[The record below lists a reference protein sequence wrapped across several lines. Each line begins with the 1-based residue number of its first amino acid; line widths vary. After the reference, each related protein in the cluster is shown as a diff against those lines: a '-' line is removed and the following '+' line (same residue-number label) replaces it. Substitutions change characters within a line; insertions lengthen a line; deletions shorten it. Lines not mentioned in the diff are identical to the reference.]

1 MSFTVIAPIFNE
13 EKNIPILFK
22 EILASCSKVPLTQVI
37 FVNDASKDKS
47 ETQLKKIKNT
57 KFKFISHDSTLGQS
71 AAIHTGIINT
81 KNDIIIT
88 IDGDLQNDPA
98 DIPLLFKKF
107 LELKK
112 NKVFIQ
118 GFRHSRK
125 DTISKVIASKI
136 ANYIRV
142 LILDDN
148 HPDSGCGIK
157 IFNKYDYML
166 LPHFKN
172 MHRFMPFLFKMIG
185 CKTHSI
191 NVNHRNRYSG
201 VSNYN
206 NLGRALAG
214 IYDLFGVVWL
224 KKRYLKSFHITII
237 KNK

>member
-22 EILASCSKVPLTQVI
+22 EILASCSKVPLSQVI

-47 ETQLKKIKNT
+47 ETQLKKIKNI

-136 ANYIRV
+136 AKIC
-142 LILDDN
+142 LIFK
-148 HPDSGCGIK
+148 SK
-157 IFNKYDYML
+157 IFNVFSSK
-166 LPHFKN
+166 
-172 MHRFMPFLFKMIG
+172 
-185 CKTHSI
+185 
-191 NVNHRNRYSG
+191 
-201 VSNYN
+201 
-206 NLGRALAG
+206 
-214 IYDLFGVVWL
+214 
-224 KKRYLKSFHITII
+224 
-237 KNK
+237 